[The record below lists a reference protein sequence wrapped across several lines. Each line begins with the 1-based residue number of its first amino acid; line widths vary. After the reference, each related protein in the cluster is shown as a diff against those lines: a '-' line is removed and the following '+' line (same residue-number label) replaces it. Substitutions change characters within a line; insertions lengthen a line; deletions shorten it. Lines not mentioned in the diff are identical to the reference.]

1 MFYLREALNKEQRK
15 ICRKKKKKSK
25 ADSPL
30 EQGRGWHTEKRDCC
44 FVVTSVWSL
53 RSSNC
58 ASVSHTPCM
67 SIYLSI

>member
-30 EQGRGWHTEKRDCC
+30 EQGRG
-44 FVVTSVWSL
+44 
-53 RSSNC
+53 
-58 ASVSHTPCM
+58 
-67 SIYLSI
+67 